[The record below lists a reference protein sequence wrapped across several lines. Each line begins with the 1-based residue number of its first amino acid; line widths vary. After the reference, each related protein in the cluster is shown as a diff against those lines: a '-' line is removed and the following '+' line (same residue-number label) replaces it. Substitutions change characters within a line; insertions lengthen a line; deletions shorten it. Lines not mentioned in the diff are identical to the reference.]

1 MNMDTPDFSGTVA
14 TMYQAA
20 MNPSLWREVAERLA
34 HLFDADAVV
43 LCHTEGEAV
52 KLLGDG
58 YYNVDSDQAER
69 LPGEYAQ
76 PAATTRRVSDHSARA
91 PRTVDDA
98 AFARDV
104 KPATGRG
111 RVLTV
116 VIPEID
122 AIEGCAPAHLSV
134 AHAEGRVRFSSQQQD
149 LRLLVSQHLL
159 GAARMQRALARKQRT
174 ASFHSTAVLH
184 LGEAWLVIDAN
195 DRVVDCNPLARSFL
209 LRSDIVRLEH
219 GRLTLPDRQAE
230 LVLREAILAGWTG
243 EEIRT
248 IAMSPDGG
256 QVSFDVLPIYGA
268 NGRSDERPEHLMVLV
283 HELKRDIMLKIER
296 QAEAFA
302 LSRAEKRVM
311 VHLVRSGQT
320 PAGIAALLGTSERTV
335 RCQLSS
341 IFRKTGTRNQQELI
355 RMTLVG

>member
-1 MNMDTPDFSGTVA
+1 
-14 TMYQAA
+14 
-20 MNPSLWREVAERLA
+20 
-34 HLFDADAVV
+34 
-43 LCHTEGEAV
+43 
-52 KLLGDG
+52 
-58 YYNVDSDQAER
+58 
-69 LPGEYAQ
+69 
-76 PAATTRRVSDHSARA
+76 
-91 PRTVDDA
+91 
-98 AFARDV
+98 
-104 KPATGRG
+104 
-111 RVLTV
+111 
-116 VIPEID
+116 
-122 AIEGCAPAHLSV
+122 
-134 AHAEGRVRFSSQQQD
+134 
-149 LRLLVSQHLL
+149 
-159 GAARMQRALARKQRT
+159 
-174 ASFHSTAVLH
+174 
-184 LGEAWLVIDAN
+184 
-195 DRVVDCNPLARSFL
+195 VDCNPLARSFL
-209 LRSDIVRLEH
+209 LRSDIARLEH